1 MKRKTLVSICCLSY
15 NHSKF
20 IRKCLDSLLMQKTN
34 FDYEILIHDDA
45 SNDGSD
51 EIIKEYVQ
59 KYPNIIKPLFESE
72 NMHSKEVA
80 ISKTFNFPRVQG
92 KYVAMCEGDDYWTDE
107 YKLQKQVDFM
117 EENPEYSISFHKV
130 QKIFEDGS
138 RKSEV
143 SPTQNLIDCGFNF
156 LNLLECNFIQTN
168 SVLYRWNDSIVK
180 NLPDNIIPGD
190 WYLHLLFAKQGKIHF
205 INETMAVYRVNAG
218 GIWGGKKHEERLV
231 KYPFKIMNFYL
242 NVFKNIAPHK
252 LDYIKHVY
260 DNYVKIRKTLKEY
273 NSEYYSEFCKKYWKI
288 KFLFIILK
296 LRRTWMIIKNS

>member
-117 EENPEYSISFHKV
+117 EKNSEYLISFHKV
-130 QKIFEDGS
+130 QKIL
-138 RKSEV
+138 KMI
-143 SPTQNLIDCGFNF
+143 L
-156 LNLLECNFIQTN
+156 
-168 SVLYRWNDSIVK
+168 K
-180 NLPDNIIPGD
+180 NLKPF
-190 WYLHLLFAKQGKIHF
+190 LLKI
-205 INETMAVYRVNAG
+205 
-218 GIWGGKKHEERLV
+218 
-231 KYPFKIMNFYL
+231 
-242 NVFKNIAPHK
+242 
-252 LDYIKHVY
+252 
-260 DNYVKIRKTLKEY
+260 
-273 NSEYYSEFCKKYWKI
+273 
-288 KFLFIILK
+288 
-296 LRRTWMIIKNS
+296 